1 MRKLSFLNII
11 MVIIG
16 MVSLPSLASALT
28 SMTED
33 QMRNATAQAGIVAT
47 MQDRV
52 DFNTHVKTLAYGDDD
67 GTDGRGAFL
76 SLNNIEFKG
85 SVTAIN
91 PVSTT
96 VTTEMDR
103 YRNTMLTGLNV
114 SMNGVVVE
122 MEKLNIGSI
131 TVGDAPGQGKSFGSI
146 TVEGFR
152 AEISGNIRITAHPP

>member
-1 MRKLSFLNII
+1 MRKLGFLITA
-11 MVIIG
+11 MVITG
-16 MVSLPSLASALT
+16 VASLPGSSFALT

-33 QMRNATAQAGIVAT
+33 QMRNATGQAGIVAT
-47 MQDRV
+47 MQDRTE
-52 DFNTHVKTLAYGDDD
+52 FNTYVKTLAYGDDD

-76 SLNNIEFKG
+76 SLNDIEFKG

-91 PVSTT
+91 PVTT
-96 VTTEMDR
+96 NVTTEMDR

-146 TVEGFR
+146 SIEGFR
-152 AEISGNIRITAHPP
+152 AEISGNIRITAHP